1 MRYLIL
7 AMVLTVGFPAM
18 AQSELDEDDP
28 IKASVIFYSQSY
40 AIERIQKWCA
50 NVHPESADSIQAA
63 RDEWDAAHQSFWD
76 VVPDILK
83 SQLSK
88 DERMGIAVQVRLDN
102 DEIEVKLTKAS
113 RAEQISW
120 CEDAPAK
127 IISPQMSLM
136 NRPALLQA
144 VTTF

>member
-1 MRYLIL
+1 MRSSEFRNGAPTSTSSQLIL
-7 AMVLTVGFPAM
+7 YKRLATNGT
-18 AQSELDEDDP
+18 QP
-28 IKASVIFYSQSY
+28 INHY
-40 AIERIQKWCA
+40 
-50 NVHPESADSIQAA
+50 
-63 RDEWDAAHQSFWD
+63 WD